1 MNAKTQFAKELRK
14 DQTKAEE
21 IVWKEIRNRKFLG
34 LRFKRQFIIE
44 GFIVDFYCDEFAL
57 AIEID
62 GRIHE
67 KQKEYDA
74 WRQKI
79 IESNSVSFIRIK
91 NEEVFQDIGILF
103 DKIKDF
109 VKNNIPR
116 ERSMLVNR
124 YNRSRGD
131 F

>member
-1 MNAKTQFAKELRK
+1 M
-14 DQTKAEE
+14 
-21 IVWKEIRNRKFLG
+21 
-34 LRFKRQFIIE
+34 
-44 GFIVDFYCDEFAL
+44 DFYCDEFAL

-79 IESNSVSFIRIK
+79 IESNSVSFIRVK

-109 VKNNIPR
+109 VKNDIPR

-124 YNRSRGD
+124 YNRSRETL
-131 F
+131 

>member
-79 IESNSVSFIRIK
+79 IESITCDLLKKRIK
-91 NEEVFQDIGILF
+91 RYLRIIGFLL
-103 DKIKDF
+103 KI
-109 VKNNIPR
+109 
-116 ERSMLVNR
+116 
-124 YNRSRGD
+124 
-131 F
+131 

>member
-1 MNAKTQFAKELRK
+1 MNTKLQFAKELRK
-14 DQTKAEE
+14 RQTEAEE

-34 LRFKRQFIIE
+34 LRFKRQFIVE

-62 GRIHE
+62 GKIHE
-67 KQKEYDA
+67 KQKEYDE

-79 IESNSVSFIRIK
+79 IESNNVSFIRVK
-91 NEEVFQDIGILF
+91 NEEVFQNIGILF
-103 DKIKDF
+103 DKIKEF
-109 VKNNIPR
+109 VKNNPAR

>member
-1 MNAKTQFAKELRK
+1 MSTKLRFAKELRK
-14 DQTKAEE
+14 RQTEAEN
-21 IVWKEIRNRKFLG
+21 IVWREIRNRKFLG

-79 IESNSVSFIRIK
+79 IESNSVSFIRVK

-109 VKNNIPR
+109 VKNNPPR

>member
-1 MNAKTQFAKELRK
+1 M
-14 DQTKAEE
+14 
-21 IVWKEIRNRKFLG
+21 
-34 LRFKRQFIIE
+34 
-44 GFIVDFYCDEFAL
+44 DFYCDEFAL

>member
-1 MNAKTQFAKELRK
+1 LVFFGNSKWFLGKVKVTMNAKTQFAKELRK

-21 IVWKEIRNRKFLG
+21 IVWREIRNRKFLG

-67 KQKEYDA
+67 K
-74 WRQKI
+74 
-79 IESNSVSFIRIK
+79 
-91 NEEVFQDIGILF
+91 
-103 DKIKDF
+103 
-109 VKNNIPR
+109 
-116 ERSMLVNR
+116 
-124 YNRSRGD
+124 
-131 F
+131 

>member
-1 MNAKTQFAKELRK
+1 MNPKVKFAKELRK

-62 GRIHE
+62 GKIHE

-79 IESNSVSFIRIK
+79 IESNSVSFIRVK

-109 VKNNIPR
+109 VKSNPPR